1 MADILNQILDTKRNE
16 VASLNKDEIE
26 ARLKD
31 APPLRDFTGAL
42 SHASSGG
49 YGLIAELKKASP
61 SAGLIREEFS
71 PAGLA
76 QSYEKGGATCLSVLT
91 DKTYFQG
98 ELNHLLE
105 AKEATA
111 SLPILRKDFFINPL
125 QILEARAFGADAILI
140 IMAAVDDILAAEI
153 EKTASELGMA
163 TLIEVHNQHELDR
176 AMTLTSSL
184 IGINNRNL
192 KTMQT
197 DLKIAETL
205 LAEFPKERIAIV
217 ESGLNAPQDLER
229 MAKLGGRCFLIGEAL
244 MRHHDVTAATKTI
257 LGDMQCQ
264 N

>member
-1 MADILNQILDTKRNE
+1 MADILDEIIETKHE
-16 VASLNKDEIE
+16 KIASLNEDEIE

-42 SHASSGG
+42 IHASKGG

-71 PAGLA
+71 PADLA

-105 AKEATA
+105 AKKAT
-111 SLPILRKDFFINPL
+111 SLPVLRKDFFIDPL

-140 IMAAVDDILAAEI
+140 IMAAVDDTLAAEL
-153 EKTASELGMA
+153 EATASELGMA
-163 TLIEVHNQHELDR
+163 TLIEVHNQQELDR
-176 AMTLTSSL
+176 AMALTSPL

-192 KTMQT
+192 KTMKT

-205 LAEFPKERIAIV
+205 LADFPKDRIAIV
-217 ESGLNAPQDLER
+217 ESGLNSPQDLER

-244 MRHHDVTAATKTI
+244 MRHHDVTAATKTM